1 MGTSFRLRRSSIAKC
16 PKKHPK
22 KYKKRKMKSRPM
34 IDMILGFTA
43 LVSDSLARV
52 CDSVTHIEEGKPSVS
67 SQVSYN
73 KMTPGARHVAIA
85 YFIQSRKL
93 FN

>member
-1 MGTSFRLRRSSIAKC
+1 MAKGPKRN
-16 PKKHPK
+16 PKKSN
-22 KYKKRKMKSRPM
+22 RRRMKSGAT

-43 LVSDSLARV
+43 LASVDKDARV
-52 CDSVTHIEEGKPSVS
+52 CDSVTLIEEGKPSLS
-67 SQVSYN
+67 CYVSYD

>member
-1 MGTSFRLRRSSIAKC
+1 MAKGPKRN
-16 PKKHPK
+16 PKKSN
-22 KYKKRKMKSRPM
+22 RRRMKSRAT

-52 CDSVTHIEEGKPSVS
+52 CDSVTFIEEAKPSLS
-67 SQVSYN
+67 CYVSYD

>member
-1 MGTSFRLRRSSIAKC
+1 MAKGPKRQTKKSTRR
-16 PKKHPK
+16 
-22 KYKKRKMKSRPM
+22 RMKSRST

-52 CDSVTHIEEGKPSVS
+52 CDSVTLIEEGKPSLS
-67 SQVSYN
+67 CYMSCD
-73 KMTPGARHVAIA
+73 KMSPGARHVAIA